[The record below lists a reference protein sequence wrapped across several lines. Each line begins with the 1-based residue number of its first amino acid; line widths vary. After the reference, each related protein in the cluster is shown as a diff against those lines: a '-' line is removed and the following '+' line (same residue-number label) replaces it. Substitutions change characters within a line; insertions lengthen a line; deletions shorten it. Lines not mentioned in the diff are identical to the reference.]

1 MAVAGVRS
9 QIGWMLRGQ
18 SRTVG
23 ALDVLSNDLRELQQ
37 KVAAIE
43 TAIGDIHRGQR
54 ELSNRQ
60 LDEFDRVRAAVAAAT
75 DDLTARVAS
84 LQDEVRSQP

>member
-1 MAVAGVRS
+1 M
-9 QIGWMLRGQ
+9 
-18 SRTVG
+18 
-23 ALDVLSNDLRELQQ
+23 
-37 KVAAIE
+37 AAIE